1 MKIIFILFFLFI
13 LQINTLKDK
22 TDKGFIIDLEEKENA
37 PKEVRLEVINDKII
51 RVSAAAEDDFN
62 DH

>member
-37 PKEVRLEVINDKII
+37 PKKVV
-51 RVSAAAEDDFN
+51 
-62 DH
+62 